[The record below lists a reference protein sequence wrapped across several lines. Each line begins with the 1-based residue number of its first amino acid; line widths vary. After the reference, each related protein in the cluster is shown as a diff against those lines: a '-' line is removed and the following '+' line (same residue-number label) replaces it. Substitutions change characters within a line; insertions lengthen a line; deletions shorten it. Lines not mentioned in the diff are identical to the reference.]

1 MSSQTLIPFLAVF
14 ATVALLFVSV
24 WIFVA
29 RWLARRRELLNRRLA
44 AGPAEQS
51 ILREEYL
58 PGRQPRGWSSR
69 FDLAFQRI
77 VEHAGL
83 NLDPGFV
90 LGMIVL
96 CGAILG
102 AFMFVW
108 RQDEEPW
115 LALPAFLLGAAIPVL
130 LLLWRQQAWRRT
142 LRQQLPDAVF
152 LLARSL
158 RAGRSIEQAFELI
171 GNQGVPPIAREFARM
186 HQELELGLS
195 LGQVLRTA
203 ADQIGLVDFNVF
215 ASVLTLH
222 RTTGGNLPYLLDRLA
237 TTTRDRN
244 QFEGQFRAA
253 TVLGRYSAGFIASM
267 VGLILIYFFFF
278 HREWAVRFF
287 DTTYGYTGVVLF
299 TTALGLELVGGAL
312 LFWLLRY
319 DY

>member
-1 MSSQTLIPFLAVF
+1 MTFPP
-14 ATVALLFVSV
+14 ATARRGLRFSPGKGCNAPFVS
-24 WIFVA
+24 

-44 AGPAEQS
+44 AGPAERS

-69 FDLAFQRI
+69 FDLAFQRM

-83 NLDPGFV
+83 NLDASFV

-158 RAGRSIEQAFELI
+158 RAGRSIDQAFEVDGITSPVANTAWFRPL
-171 GNQGVPPIAREFARM
+171 EFYTETLCKSGFAIT
-186 HQELELGLS
+186 S
-195 LGQVLRTA
+195 LTEPHPSAEQVRADNWWRKGFTRPLFMLVA
-203 ADQIGLVDFNVF
+203 AQKMP
-215 ASVLTLH
+215 
-222 RTTGGNLPYLLDRLA
+222 R
-237 TTTRDRN
+237 
-244 QFEGQFRAA
+244 
-253 TVLGRYSAGFIASM
+253 
-267 VGLILIYFFFF
+267 
-278 HREWAVRFF
+278 
-287 DTTYGYTGVVLF
+287 
-299 TTALGLELVGGAL
+299 
-312 LFWLLRY
+312 
-319 DY
+319 